1 MLRYL
6 LTFPALAALL
16 ERAKPL
22 RLPGLRARQASKS
35 EMYDLLYRLNWGET
49 TTNNYGFA
57 PAEGEGPERH
67 QIQLYRELDT
77 LRRAES
83 GQARP
88 ERVLEVSCGR
98 GGGLA
103 HLAAAW
109 GEGTQAIGLDWSW
122 SAIRFCARR
131 HGGLR
136 GLTFVCGSAVTLPF
150 ATESFDLVINVEASN
165 AYGDEAA
172 FHREVHRVLRPGG
185 RFLYADLRRPRHM
198 AGLIE
203 NLACAGFTG
212 EIRDITAHVL
222 RACTEDS
229 ARRHAL
235 IRAGLPWPLR
245 VIFRRR
251 LEHYAAVPGSKKYER
266 FRAGRRVYFLTCQ
279 RKAG

>member
-1 MLRYL
+1 VLRYL

-57 PAEGEGPERH
+57 PAESDGPERH
-67 QIQLYRELDT
+67 QIQLYVELDK

-83 GQARP
+83 GQVRP
-88 ERVLEVSCGR
+88 GRVLEVSCGR

-103 HLAAAW
+103 HLAAHW
-109 GEGTQAIGLDWSW
+109 GEGTEAVGLDWSW

-131 HGGLR
+131 HGRIGHVAFL
-136 GLTFVCGSAVTLPF
+136 CGSALALPF
-150 ATESFDLVINVEASN
+150 APESFDCVINVEASN

-172 FHREVHRVLRPGG
+172 FHREAHRLLRPGG
-185 RFLYADLRRPRHM
+185 LFLYADLRRPRHM
-198 AGLIE
+198 AALAE
-203 NLACAGFTG
+203 NLAAAGFSG

-222 RACTEDS
+222 RACAEDS

-235 IRAGLPWPLR
+235 IRSGLPWPLR
-245 VIFRRR
+245 AIFRRR

-266 FRAGRRVYFLTCQ
+266 FRTGRRVYFLTCQ